1 MRRIRWR
8 ALAAATAG
16 LMCVSAV
23 LGGAASAAPAA
34 GVKGNPQP
42 ELKAFKIAASN
53 YAGGGVAIE
62 PNGALVVAY
71 GVTTGDGKAV
81 VCLLNRGASKCAHTV
96 TLSPLGGVDMFGTPQ
111 VFVTSANHVAVL
123 MDTCC
128 DANPNGGT
136 LLFSSANGGK
146 SFAAPV
152 RVGGSVGVSVAELVG
167 GQILFGSGD
176 NHDGAEVEAIPI
188 NASGPPAA
196 IATPN
201 ARVAYDIGVGAYK
214 GGALVASDYLGSD
227 YTTYVEYAAKGK
239 NFDATGS
246 YHGVGSFPHEQLM
259 AMSGDA
265 LLTQQTTGSRPLKLR
280 LFNGTKFGPAHVVPG
295 TSGGGPE
302 WFTADQDSS
311 GKVFVFSERAFSPIT
326 YDLYERST
334 WTGATWTGAVALGP
348 AIQDGTFNVGLDANG
363 SGLVLGT
370 YPAWGFPVLA
380 PQGVSLS
387 LKASTIALGHATI
400 ASGKGSPVAK
410 GRAVTLQVERS
421 GLWYTVAT
429 THESGSGAFSFPI
442 KGTVAGSHL
451 YRAVASDLAGYVLYG
466 YSAPRPL
473 KVS

>member
-1 MRRIRWR
+1 MRRIHWR
-8 ALAAATAG
+8 ALAVVAAG
-16 LMCVSAV
+16 LCVSAAV
-23 LGGAASAAPAA
+23 GGAALAAPTVA

-42 ELKAFKIAASN
+42 ELKPFKIAASS

-62 PNGALVVAY
+62 PNGALVVVY
-71 GVTTGDGKAV
+71 GVTNGAGKAV
-81 VCLLNRGASKCAHTV
+81 VCLLNRGASTCAHRV
-96 TLSPLGGVDMFGTPQ
+96 TLSPLGGVDMFGVPQ
-111 VFVTSANHVAVL
+111 VFVTSANHVVVL

-128 DANPNGGT
+128 DSNPNGGT
-136 LLFSSANGGK
+136 LLFSSTNGGK
-146 SFAAPV
+146 TFAAPV
-152 RVGGSVGVSVAELVG
+152 RVGGAMGVTVAELVG
-167 GQILFGSGD
+167 GQIVFSAGD
-176 NHDGAEVEAIPI
+176 NHDGTEVEAIPI
-188 NASGPPAA
+188 NAGGPPAE

-246 YHGVGSFPHEQLM
+246 YHGVGGFPHEQLM

-265 LLTQQTTGSRPLKLR
+265 LLTKETTGSEALKLR

-302 WFTADQDSS
+302 WFTADQDPS

-334 WTGATWTGAVALGP
+334 WTGATWASPVALGP
-348 AIQDGTFNVGLDANG
+348 AIQDGTFNVGLDSNG

-380 PQGVSLS
+380 PQGVSFG
-387 LKASTIALGHATI
+387 LKASTIAKGHTTT

-410 GRAVTLQVERS
+410 GRTVTLQVERS
-421 GLWYTVAT
+421 GLWYTIAT
-429 THESGSGAFSFPI
+429 THENGSGAFSFTI
-442 KGTVAGSHL
+442 KGSAAGTYH
-451 YRAVASDLAGYVLYG
+451 YRAVVADFAGYLEYG
-466 YSAPRPL
+466 YSADRTL